1 MAELTCQFVRPD
13 KLLYEGTVKSLI
25 LASSDGEYGV
35 WPGHAPEIIALG
47 DGVVRLYMPHPESEE
62 DYMTKIV
69 ISGGYAEID
78 PTGVIILA
86 DHARRVDDIDA
97 DVVRETRDEV
107 IDQMLSLPEDD
118 NRRAYYAK
126 KIDWGNLLLKQVV
139 EE

>member
-13 KLLYEGTVKSLI
+13 KLLYEGTVESLI

-47 DGVVRLYMPHPESEE
+47 DGVVRLHMPHPENEE
-62 DYMTKIV
+62 ESMTKIV

-97 DVVRETRDEV
+97 DVVRETRDDV

-118 NRRAYYAK
+118 NRRAYYEK
-126 KIDWGNLLLKQVV
+126 KIDW
-139 EE
+139 

>member
-13 KLLYEGTVKSLI
+13 KLLYEGTVESLI
-25 LASSDGEYGV
+25 LASADGEYGV

-47 DGVVRLYMPHPESEE
+47 DGVVRLHMPHPENEE
-62 DYMTKIV
+62 SMTKM
-69 ISGGYAEID
+69 
-78 PTGVIILA
+78 A

-97 DVVRETRDEV
+97 DVVRETRDDV

-118 NRRAYYAK
+118 NRRAYYEK
-126 KIDWGNLLLKQVV
+126 KIDWCNLLLKQVV

>member
-62 DYMTKIV
+62 DSMTKIV

-118 NRRAYYAK
+118 NRRSYYAK
-126 KIDWGNLLLKQVV
+126 KIDWCNLLLKQVV